1 MMRVLTMIGLYL
13 LIAVA
18 PGLATAAD
26 PVSARL
32 EAAGISIDTVGGLPR
47 FFSDDIRLQ
56 WVVPGDAD
64 ATRRLR
70 ELEYTVADEDI
81 GAGIRRTLT
90 SVDSVEGRRL
100 MHHFFLVR
108 SDSLLDGYAV
118 RMELD
123 LVAGAAI
130 ELVSTPGF
138 IPEPLP
144 GFGAAYGDVNSVMV
158 GEAGQHTL
166 EAGADGQSEQPL
178 EQGDWFG
185 IRSRFW
191 TALIRSD
198 AAPLIV
204 RLEQQ
209 GENLPRLIAS
219 PLGNASRLAL
229 EFYAGPVESR
239 LLAKVDS
246 NLTDMLFS
254 ILWSPFRALCF
265 GMLWLLTVLH
275 SMVGSIGFAIILLS
289 LCVKI
294 LMSPLTLIADRLQD
308 SVNKTMAV
316 LQPEIDA
323 IKKSFKGEEAHKKIL
338 AVYEHHQVH
347 PMYPMKSL
355 VGFLIQIPVFIAAF
369 EMLGENFALNGA
381 SFLWTADL
389 AKPDHWIALPWTLPF
404 FGGYLNLFPC
414 LMTGVTI
421 LTSWMQIDPAL
432 TPTLV
437 RKQRSRLFLMAG
449 AFFLL
454 FYTFPAG
461 MVLYWTTNNVL
472 HLLKILLGRV
482 RTANSQ

>member
-1 MMRVLTMIGLYL
+1 MTRLRATMIAVL
-13 LIAVA
+13 LVTIAPSIA
-18 PGLATAAD
+18 GAAD
-26 PVSARL
+26 PVSSRMA
-32 EAAGISIDTVGGLPR
+32 AAGISIDTVGGLPR
-47 FFSDDIRLQ
+47 FFSDDVRLQ
-56 WVVPGDAD
+56 WIVPGNDAK
-64 ATRRLR
+64 TQRLR
-70 ELEYTVADEDI
+70 ELEYTIHDEDI

-90 SVDSVEGRRL
+90 SVEPIGARRL
-100 MHHFFLVR
+100 EHHFFLVR
-108 SDSLLDGYAV
+108 SGSLLDGYAV

-123 LVAGAAI
+123 IADGAAI
-130 ELVSTPGF
+130 ELVSAPEF
-138 IPEPLP
+138 IPEALP
-144 GFGAAYGDVNSVMV
+144 GFGAAYGNVSAVVIGDTGQRPLEP
-158 GEAGQHTL
+158 GEEGR
-166 EAGADGQSEQPL
+166 SEQPL

-209 GENLPRLIAS
+209 EENLPRVVAL

-239 LLAKVDS
+239 LLAEADPR
-246 NLTDMLFS
+246 LAGMLFS
-254 ILWSPFRALCF
+254 ILWDPLRMLCF

-275 SMVGSIGFAIILLS
+275 SLVGNIGFAIILLS

-323 IKKSFKGEEAHKKIL
+323 IKQSYKGEEAHKKIL
-338 AVYEHHQVH
+338 AVYEQHKVH
-347 PMYPMKSL
+347 PMYPVKSL

-389 AKPDHWIALPWTLPF
+389 ARPDHWLALPWTVPF

-437 RKQRSRLFLMAG
+437 RKQRSRLFLMAA

-461 MVLYWTTNNVL
+461 MVLYWTANNVL
-472 HLLKILLGRV
+472 HLLKILLGRL
-482 RTANSQ
+482 RPPKA